1 MRGKK
6 IIIIIFL
13 TGLVAGL
20 IYGSRHFFISKILGA
35 KGLEYSPV
43 ISEDYDVNMYYYPR
57 AWSKYLG
64 RSDGPANLALLNP
77 VLLGFFGKISGSFGA
92 GIVVAN
98 ILFPALIFTAVYL
111 LFSEITKR
119 KKLSVFWAVIF
130 IFSPLFAVNFP
141 PVSLVAA
148 KSFLNSFLPLWDHGL
163 YFSRWEYPQATYF
176 FYALSL
182 YLIFR
187 AVKLKGTLNISVAGV
202 ALGIIFYTYFY
213 DWVYIFISL
222 GVLFL
227 LFLFNRKKDEA
238 KIILSVALIAL
249 LVSGFY
255 WINFWRLH
263 SLPQFD
269 DIISRMG
276 VEISHQLRLI
286 SVWKSYLRIAV
297 LVCLLWVFV
306 KKNRELAVYFVSAL
320 LLAYFAA
327 VSIQVVLGF
336 NPQPDHWYREL
347 FLPTALALLLLVNAV
362 AEKMRLDFIFPK
374 KYLPVAA
381 GIFLAVFFALQLRS
395 QYIFSLANA
404 ETFQTPHDAAI
415 HKWLS
420 ENTPENSVIG
430 SLPGAQNNEISLFTR
445 NKVFLPAGFISSAPT
460 EEIWERTMIIGR
472 IFGLSEE
479 AFARL
484 VAENMVYL
492 FTDQYRGNAFD
503 AYFNGADRAIP
514 AGIYKDKLDRY
525 KKLELREVPGKYRLD
540 YLYYTAGTGED
551 PKNTLPGILK
561 GYEREGGIIYKL

>member
-13 TGLVAGL
+13 TGLAVGL

-57 AWSKYLG
+57 AWSAYLG
-64 RSDGPANLALLNP
+64 NSDGPANLALLNP
-77 VLLGFFGKISGSFGA
+77 VLLGFFGKISDSFGT
-92 GIVVAN
+92 GIILAN
-98 ILFPALIFTAVYL
+98 ILFPSLIFMAVYL
-111 LFSEITKR
+111 LFSEITQR

-130 IFSPLFAVNFP
+130 IFSPLFAMNFP
-141 PVSLVAA
+141 AVSLGAA

-163 YFSRWEYPQATYF
+163 YFSRWEYSQATYF

-187 AVKLKGTLNISVAGV
+187 AVKLKGILNTSAAGV
-202 ALGIIFYTYFY
+202 ALCIIFYTYFY
-213 DWVYIFISL
+213 DWVYIFINL

-238 KIILSVALIAL
+238 KIILYITLIAL

-255 WINFWRLH
+255 WLNLWRLH

-327 VSIQVVLGF
+327 VNIQVVLGF
-336 NPQPDHWYREL
+336 NPQPDHWYRQL
-347 FLPTALALLLLVNAV
+347 FLPTALAFLLLVNAV
-362 AEKMRLDFIFPK
+362 VGKMRFDSFFPK
-374 KYLPVAA
+374 KYLLAGG

-404 ETFQTPHDAAI
+404 NVFAVPDHAESYE
-415 HKWLS
+415 WLN
-420 ENTPENSVIG
+420 ENTQKNFVVG
-430 SLPGAQNNEISLFTR
+430 SLPGAQNNEISLFTH

-460 EEIWERTMIIGR
+460 EEIWDRTMIIGR

-484 VAENMVYL
+484 VSENMVYL
-492 FTDQYRGNAFD
+492 FADGYRDNAFD
-503 AYFNGADRAIP
+503 AYFVGADRVVP
-514 AGIYKDKLDRY
+514 ADIYNKKSDRY
-525 KKLELREVPGKYRLD
+525 KKLELREALKKYRLD
-540 YLYYTAGTGED
+540 YLYYASGMGND
-551 PKNTLPGILK
+551 PKNILPNIQK
-561 GYEREGGIIYKL
+561 VYEHDGVIIYKL